1 MPPAEHSGVHMDT
14 GWVALILS
22 PALAFLGI
30 LIGKAVEARTAK
42 SNTAVQMIGILQTR
56 LAASD
61 RRGQVMED
69 YAIDLR
75 RAMITAGLDVPDWP
89 NDNREKALA

>member
-42 SNTAVQMIGILQTR
+42 SNTAVQMIGILQSR

-61 RRGQVMED
+61 RRGQVTEEG
-69 YAIDLR
+69 
-75 RAMITAGLDVPDWP
+75 ITAGLDVPDWP